1 MSKFGASCLPGPGN
15 LFTWPRVLSLPT
27 PGNLFA
33 QRVQQLVVVAAA
45 PMILA
50 DSRPDDQPFSLHQ
63 FAQRL
68 FYRRP
73 GKARLDDQRS
83 NRWPA
88 MMSLIVGITLQQK
101 VDCFCRR
108 GQRGVPCVLFRH
120 LFSLLSSTRTF
131 ETRRLHREVAAF
143 QTIFQLIK
151 VYRANCKNAN

>member
-1 MSKFGASCLPGPGN
+1 MSKFGTSCLPGPGN

-68 FYRRP
+68 FYLMDCN
-73 GKARLDDQRS
+73 GATTAR
-83 NRWPA
+83 A
-88 MMSLIVGITLQQK
+88 
-101 VDCFCRR
+101 CRLEGGGGAQGCIER
-108 GQRGVPCVLFRH
+108 QI
-120 LFSLLSSTRTF
+120 S
-131 ETRRLHREVAAF
+131 
-143 QTIFQLIK
+143 
-151 VYRANCKNAN
+151 